1 MPNPGRGAAL
11 RRHPVVRRDRPD
23 GTVLL
28 ESAQPLEA
36 YPASVTDHLRHW
48 AAADAA
54 RLLVA
59 ERGPDGR
66 WAKQTYGEALTA
78 APAIGQSLLD
88 RGFSARR
95 PLMILS
101 GNSTGHL
108 LITLAALAPISV
120 AYSLRSKAY
129 ARIRAIEELIRPG
142 AVYAED
148 ATWFASAL
156 AALSTR
162 LVISAHGGPAEHSLA
177 ALLGTVPCAAVE
189 TASSSVTG
197 STVAKILFTSGST
210 GAPKGVITAHGMLC
224 ANQQMV
230 RQVWPFLI
238 QERPVL
244 LDWLPWSHAFGGSH
258 NVNLILASGGT
269 LYVDDGRPAPDLFP
283 RTLANMCDVS
293 PTLAFNVPAGF
304 AQLVPALENDRD
316 LAARF
321 FSRLRLIFNA
331 AAALPPAL
339 RARLQALG
347 HSVTGRDVPVTGS
360 WGTTETSPASTSAH
374 YSFIDP
380 RCIGVALPGVTV
392 RLVPAEGDGHEIRVR
407 GPR

>member
-1 MPNPGRGAAL
+1 M
-11 RRHPVVRRDRPD
+11 
-23 GTVLL
+23 
-28 ESAQPLEA
+28 
-36 YPASVTDHLRHW
+36 
-48 AAADAA
+48 
-54 RLLVA
+54 
-59 ERGPDGR
+59 
-66 WAKQTYGEALTA
+66 
-78 APAIGQSLLD
+78 
-88 RGFSARR
+88 
-95 PLMILS
+95 
-101 GNSTGHL
+101 
-108 LITLAALAPISV
+108 
-120 AYSLRSKAY
+120 
-129 ARIRAIEELIRPG
+129 
-142 AVYAED
+142 YAED

-331 AAALPPAL
+331 AAALP
-339 RARLQALG
+339 RLCAHDSR
-347 HSVTGRDVPVTGS
+347 HSATRSPG
-360 WGTTETSPASTSAH
+360 ETCPSPARGAPPKRHPLLPARTTRSSTRAASA
-374 YSFIDP
+374 SRFP
-380 RCIGVALPGVTV
+380 
-392 RLVPAEGDGHEIRVR
+392 E
-407 GPR
+407 